1 LSSEHAAPA
10 ASEGDRSLAALMPAV
25 LAAGTERRF
34 AHLTLADD
42 PFVHRLTP
50 DNAREAVGCALAAGQ
65 AAAEMVTAKWGR
77 DPEGI
82 AACLKVPVTKSEQ
95 PAQTGRAVLFSEY
108 GNRPPTIILHMHSV
122 AEANRLIHDHH
133 LEAML
138 GVADVGPMHLAHE
151 LYHHLEGR
159 QLTPGT
165 AGFRIQTGRLGP
177 FRFRTGL
184 PSLSEIAADRFG
196 GAILGLTTPPKA
208 LSFLTIH
215 ALNSEYAW
223 GLLQRLRTLP
233 D

>member
-1 LSSEHAAPA
+1 VPA
-10 ASEGDRSLAALMPAV
+10 ASEEERSLAALMTAV
-25 LAAGTERRF
+25 LAAGTERRL

-50 DNAREAVGCALAAGQ
+50 EAAREAVGCALSAGH

-82 AACLKVPVTKSEQ
+82 AACLQIPITKSEQ
-95 PAQTGRAVLFSEY
+95 PARTGRAVLFSEY
-108 GNRPPTIILHMHSV
+108 GNRPPSIILHMHSV
-122 AEANRLIHDHH
+122 GEANRLIHEHN
-133 LEAML
+133 LEGML
-138 GVADVGPMHLAHE
+138 GVADVGPVHLAHE

-159 QLTPGT
+159 RLTPGT

-177 FRFRTGL
+177 FRFRTSL
-184 PSLSEIAADRFG
+184 PSLSEIAADGFG
-196 GAILGLTTPPKA
+196 GAVLGLTTPPKA

-223 GLLQRLRTLP
+223 GLLQRLRSLP
-233 D
+233 E